1 MDGPTAAAV
10 LGITQGATRDEIRR
24 AFRARAKT
32 AHPDAHGTDEA
43 FVTLRAAADLLLA
56 TATAAGATVHCAS
69 VHPGGPTPVDVVP
82 GATAMAAAGP
92 GFEAVTGGAGTDL
105 GPGEAHAAVGRRNRW
120 EQRPTA
126 RPGPAI
132 DLTDRPAGARA
143 GRAHTAP
150 AAASAAAF
158 ARLLEAELARH

>member
-1 MDGPTAAAV
+1 MDGRTAAAV

-56 TATAAGATVHCAS
+56 TAPAVPC
-69 VHPGGPTPVDVVP
+69 PGIEPTGPTPVDAVP
-82 GATAMAAAGP
+82 GPAAVPPAAG
-92 GFEAVTGGAGTDL
+92 
-105 GPGEAHAAVGRRNRW
+105 GPGAVGRRPQW
-120 EQRPTA
+120 EHRPTG
-126 RPGPAI
+126 RPGAAI
-132 DLTDRPAGARA
+132 DLTDRPVA
-143 GRAHTAP
+143 GRFGRPAP
-150 AAASAAAF
+150 ATPPASAAAF

>member
-1 MDGPTAAAV
+1 MDGRTAAAV

-56 TATAAGATVHCAS
+56 AAPAARTTV
-69 VHPGGPTPVDVVP
+69 
-82 GATAMAAAGP
+82 
-92 GFEAVTGGAGTDL
+92 AVGAGTGSD
-105 GPGEAHAAVGRRNRW
+105 PAEAHGAVGRRARW
-120 EQRPTA
+120 ELRPTA
-126 RPGPAI
+126 RPGVAI
-132 DLTDRPAGARA
+132 DLTDRPVGARA
-143 GRAHTAP
+143 HRSRPAP